1 MIGRRAILDYSLYK
15 RPGGILSGRFAL
27 KPEKRGASE
36 RRIMLNQS
44 VQVSNESRGSLQ
56 PQVIDALTNVR
67 LDWESAANGRSLLYQ
82 ESSIGL
88 VLFDIV
94 TKLNVPIEEQR
105 FLLGPALFDEIT
117 AFVTRHG

>member
-1 MIGRRAILDYSLYK
+1 
-15 RPGGILSGRFAL
+15 
-27 KPEKRGASE
+27 
-36 RRIMLNQS
+36 MLTQS
-44 VQVSNESRGSLQ
+44 IQVPNESRGSLQ
-56 PQVIDALTNVR
+56 PQVVDALTNVR

-94 TKLNVPIEEQR
+94 TKLNVSVEEQR

-117 AFVTRHG
+117 VFVTKQG